1 MKVLAIN
8 GSPRSGGNT
17 EILLRKALEPLEAA
31 GWTTELRQI
40 GGKPVRGCLACFKC
54 IERKNLRCVIE
65 NDGVNELLQAMV
77 EADAILL
84 GSPTFFADLTSE
96 MKALIDRAG
105 FVALANDGALR
116 GKIGAAVVAVRRGGA
131 IHVFDSI
138 NHLFQISG
146 MIIPGS
152 LYWNVGVG
160 QHKGQVLEDEEAMRN
175 MDHLGRTIAW
185 LGLGLKAAAETEP
198 FPWYQGPSVEACD

>member
-1 MKVLAIN
+1 MKVLAIS
-8 GSPRSGGNT
+8 GSPRAGGNT
-17 EILLRKALEPLEAA
+17 ETLLRKVLAPLEEA

-54 IERKNLRCVIE
+54 IERKNMRCVIE

-84 GSPTFFADLTSE
+84 GSPTFFADLSSE

-105 FVALANDGALR
+105 FVALANGGALR

-146 MIIPGS
+146 MITPGS

-160 QHKGQVLEDEEAMRN
+160 QHKEEVLGDAEAMRN
-175 MDHLGRTIAW
+175 MEHLGRTIAW
-185 LGLGLKAAAETEP
+185 LGVGLKAASEIAP
-198 FPWYQGPSVEACD
+198 FPWPEGSGVEAC